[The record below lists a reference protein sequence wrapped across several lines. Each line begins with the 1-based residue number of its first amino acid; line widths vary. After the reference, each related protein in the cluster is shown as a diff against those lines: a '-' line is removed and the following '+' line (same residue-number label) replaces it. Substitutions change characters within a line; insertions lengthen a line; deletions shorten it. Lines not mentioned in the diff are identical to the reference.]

1 MGRKKKDFQVTTLSE
16 QEVVTDESNEIHC
29 ALCGSSSNRITK
41 DSVEYFA
48 FKNREEDKITI
59 SFKFEITD
67 DRKNKV
73 GICDVCLKE
82 KKTEILDKFSR
93 RK

>member
-1 MGRKKKDFQVTTLSE
+1 VHYVDHPQTELQKIVLNNFT
-16 QEVVTDESNEIHC
+16 
-29 ALCGSSSNRITK
+29 
-41 DSVEYFA
+41 

>member
-41 DSVEYFA
+41 DSVEYFT

-59 SFKFEITD
+59 SFKFE
-67 DRKNKV
+67 

>member
-1 MGRKKKDFQVTTLSE
+1 MGRKKKELPIVIMNE
-16 QEVVTDESNEIHC
+16 QEVITNDSNEIHC

-93 RK
+93 R